1 MATELRRYQLMFP
14 KNSLWIFTQ
23 SLHFPE
29 LSFLLYLPHY
39 KFSWSSSGGGKKQI
53 GLAFLKEVF
62 VFTGSHP
69 KKKLQRAVHCFRG
82 VSATTASQPG
92 KAFAFPKP
100 GSALCSCW
108 PASVFK
114 GFPGWLFL
122 LKAHQLRNSEM
133 HTRSLKPLIKAPS
146 QYPESFKHLP
156 GLSAI
161 CK

>member
-1 MATELRRYQLMFP
+1 MFS

-39 KFSWSSSGGGKKQI
+39 KFSWSSSSGEKKKQQI

-62 VFTGSHP
+62 VFPGSHS
-69 KKKLQRAVHCFRG
+69 KKKLLKAVRCFRG
-82 VSATTASQPG
+82 VSAMTISQPG
-92 KAFAFPKP
+92 KAIAFPKP
-100 GSALCSCW
+100 GTALCSCW
-108 PASVFK
+108 PASVLK

-122 LKAHQLRNSEM
+122 LKAHHLRNSEM
-133 HTRSLKPLIKAPS
+133 HTRSLKSLIKAPY
-146 QYPESFKHLP
+146 QHPESFKHLP
-156 GLSAI
+156 GLLAI